1 MWERVPTSRAQYQ
14 ETDCPRGIENP
25 TRAEKLPMQTHL
37 SLVTRELNTEVGAGE
52 EWAELARPSPE
63 QPAAES

>member
-1 MWERVPTSRAQYQ
+1 
-14 ETDCPRGIENP
+14 
-25 TRAEKLPMQTHL
+25 MQTHL